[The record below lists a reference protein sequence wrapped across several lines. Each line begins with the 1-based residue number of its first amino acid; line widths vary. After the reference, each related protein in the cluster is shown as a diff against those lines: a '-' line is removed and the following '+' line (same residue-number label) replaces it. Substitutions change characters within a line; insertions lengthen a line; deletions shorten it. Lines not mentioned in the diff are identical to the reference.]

1 LNPPISELKEAS
13 GSDQRQAAQPKLAW
27 PPTKEDLQRLYVDE
41 KLSAAKVA
49 IVYGLNTPNP
59 RSATFLVAYHL
70 KKHGI
75 TMRSRVE
82 ELRKETEKVV
92 AAWKAKYPK
101 KEGGDVSSPVEERG
115 FSDKPVRLTAEEKAV
130 VELLQYKNLS
140 IRHLDPETKGRVKA
154 AMDGLHWTRELSLN
168 DIADLVGNKTS
179 GYSSYLFKELGI
191 EARPFEE
198 ARLKGIHEKV
208 RKYERKPFDGTD
220 EDKAYMLGLKH
231 GDLYAYNP
239 FGDAVRVST
248 STTHPALANL
258 FTELFG
264 RYGHVDRYPRYKE
277 DTKTYEWNFQ
287 AILDKSFEFLV
298 EPRDKC
304 REWVA
309 RKDSTMLSYLAGL
322 IDAEGHIEIHPNPR
336 TTAITVS
343 VWNTDTGLLGFSY
356 RCLEQLGHKP
366 LEPYLQ
372 SSPGPI
378 SSGFRIERKK
388 AYWRVLVARF
398 DEAQTLL
405 RRLPLRHSEKVAAR
419 ELALTV
425 SKGDLFDG
433 IADKVSSL
441 RKSFKQDARRYV
453 KQAEREFLRTH
464 PVPTNPVLCFLQR
477 EAGHLGLDE
486 HYERRLLSL
495 QGYLAIHDG
504 ELCQQEDACVMICP
518 GCDEE
523 NIVPVLVHE
532 SIHHALM
539 WMSENILSPKDPLDR
554 IVRVMHR
561 RGLTEQGFESY
572 G

>member
-1 LNPPISELKEAS
+1 LGLQGESEGARSQVPNESEVREKLSAE
-13 GSDQRQAAQPKLAW
+13 RQGAQPKLAW
-27 PPTKEDLQRLYVDE
+27 PPIKEDLQRLYVDE
-41 KLSAAKVA
+41 KLSAAKIAV
-49 IVYGLNTPNP
+49 VYGLNTPNP

-75 TMRSRVE
+75 TMRNRVE
-82 ELRKETEKVV
+82 ELRKEAEKVV

-101 KEGGDVSSPVEERG
+101 KEGGDVSSPVEEGG
-115 FSDKPVRLTAEEKAV
+115 FPDEPVRLTAEEKSV
-130 VELLQYKNLS
+130 IDLLQYKNLS

-154 AMDGLHWTRELSLN
+154 AMEGLHWTRELSLN

-191 EARPFEE
+191 KARPFEE

-258 FTELFG
+258 FTEVFG
-264 RYGHVDRYPRYKE
+264 RYGHVDKYPRYKE

-287 AILDKSFEFLV
+287 VILDKSFQFLV
-298 EPRDKC
+298 EPREKC

-309 RKDSTMLSYLAGL
+309 SKDSTMLAYLAGL

-343 VWNTDTGLLGFSY
+343 VWNTDTGLLEFSY

-388 AYWRVLVARF
+388 GYWRVLVARF

-433 IADKVSSL
+433 IADKGV
-441 RKSFKQDARRYV
+441 
-453 KQAEREFLRTH
+453 
-464 PVPTNPVLCFLQR
+464 VPKEIVQTGSEALR
-477 EAGHLGLDE
+477 EACRARVPPNTSCSDQPCSLLPP
-486 HYERRLLSL
+486 ERGRTF
-495 QGYLAIHDG
+495 G
-504 ELCQQEDACVMICP
+504 
-518 GCDEE
+518 
-523 NIVPVLVHE
+523 
-532 SIHHALM
+532 
-539 WMSENILSPKDPLDR
+539 
-554 IVRVMHR
+554 
-561 RGLTEQGFESY
+561 T
-572 G
+572 